1 MREFGL
7 LHETDPSLPIPRLE
21 SSLYDDYESFLPLE
35 SNIIDDAPLTNLEEV
50 LNPPLTYSPLIAPS
64 SSGSPLVTSTTDPT
78 LLDSP
83 FPLAQCM
90 GLEMGEIFRG
100 DVSVLDDTSL
110 LRSKELTL
118 VRLHLEEAP
127 FEELCGEL
135 VMGTDTPSIGPTD
148 PIGNKPLDLT
158 PSSSPLPLTI
168 RSHLQTFHESLGDIK
183 GYNPSLNPYCANL
196 EDVPRTITWST
207 FFDHTFDFSMEFDEF
222 KRPLTLFVV
231 SHFRFL
237 EPNGL

>member
-1 MREFGL
+1 MCKSFRGVYDHHSSYRVDVCCHCYSFDHDVNSCPYHDIFNEAYARLNAMIETMNEQHENFVNEMREFGL
-7 LHETDPSLPIPRLE
+7 LHETDPSLPIPRPE

-148 PIGNKPLDLT
+148 PIGNEPLDLT
-158 PSSSPLPLTI
+158 PTSSPYLP
-168 RSHLQTFHESLGDIK
+168 
-183 GYNPSLNPYCANL
+183 PS
-196 EDVPRTITWST
+196 
-207 FFDHTFDFSMEFDEF
+207 
-222 KRPLTLFVV
+222 PLICM
-231 SHFRFL
+231 HFMS
-237 EPNGL
+237 P